1 VCTEVCRQVGRV
13 AEKKKQNRKR
23 RAKESRAGEHVNCG
37 RDPQGLGSQR
47 GRTDDGDR
55 HGDGGPCG
63 GAGFWEGVTWGVMDV
78 QLIFASVRPPRTH
91 RALLVVEKV
100 VAPDGVSECRH
111 MADEGRGQT
120 GRPWLHLHHGSRRG
134 EKVRMG
140 WDEMGWARAA
150 ETRFRTGWVGLAW
163 IGGGQGSARAAVC
176 LSRLESQDCG
186 LWTVATRM
194 LLWPGGRPRRA
205 SLD

>member
-1 VCTEVCRQVGRV
+1 MHGGLQAGRHGGGEGEEEE
-13 AEKKKQNRKR
+13 AEE
-23 RAKESRAGEHVNCG
+23 KEKSKGSRADEHVNCG
-37 RDPQGLGSQR
+37 TDPQGLGSQR

-63 GAGFWEGVTWGVMDV
+63 GAGLWEGVTWGVMDV

-91 RALLVVEKV
+91 RALLVVEEV

-111 MADEGRGQT
+111 MAGEGRGQT
-120 GRPWLHLHHGSRRG
+120 GRPGCICIMILVAERG
-134 EKVRMG
+134 GDGLG
-140 WDEMGWARAA
+140 WDGMGSGGGDEVPHGLGWAGMDWRRA
-150 ETRFRTGWVGLAW
+150 RVGESGRVPL
-163 IGGGQGSARAAVC
+163 QARE
-176 LSRLESQDCG
+176 SR